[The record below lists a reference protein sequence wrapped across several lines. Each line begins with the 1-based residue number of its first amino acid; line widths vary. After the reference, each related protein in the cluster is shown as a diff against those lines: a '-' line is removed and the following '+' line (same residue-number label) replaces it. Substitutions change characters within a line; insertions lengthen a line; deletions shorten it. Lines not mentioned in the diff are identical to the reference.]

1 MSMMTLGFFVFS
13 RLTVPYQTSQHD
25 MVWRHPTNS
34 RVGARPSAQ
43 FLGVGD
49 ETLTLAGVLLP
60 EITGSEQS
68 LETLQKMADTGK
80 AYPLIEGRGT
90 VTGFFVIEK
99 ISKGRSEFFND
110 GAARRIEFTVELKRV
125 DEKNTNLIANEK
137 LIGIGASK
145 LARGLV

>member
-1 MSMMTLGFFVFS
+1 
-13 RLTVPYQTSQHD
+13 

-49 ETLTLAGVLLP
+49 ETLTLSGVLMP
-60 EITGSEQS
+60 EITGGELS
-68 LETLQKMADTGK
+68 LEALRKMADTGK

-99 ISKGRSEFFND
+99 ISKGRSEFFSD
-110 GAARRIEFTVELKRV
+110 GAARKIEFTIELKRV
-125 DEKNTNLIANEK
+125 DEKNTSLIANEN
-137 LIGIGASK
+137 LIGMGISK
-145 LARGLV
+145 LVRGIL

>member
-1 MSMMTLGFFVFS
+1 MMMTLGFFVFS

-49 ETLTLAGVLLP
+49 ETLTLSGVLMP
-60 EITGSEQS
+60 EITGGELS
-68 LETLQKMADTGK
+68 LEALRKMADTGK

-99 ISKGRSEFFND
+99 ISKGRSEFFSD
-110 GAARRIEFTVELKRV
+110 GAARKIEFTIELKRV
-125 DEKNTNLIANEK
+125 DEKNTSLIANENLIGMGISK
-137 LIGIGASK
+137 LIRK
-145 LARGLV
+145 FL

>member
-1 MSMMTLGFFVFS
+1 MMMTLGFFVFS
-13 RLTVPYQTSQHD
+13 RLTVPYQTSQHE

-49 ETLTLAGVLLP
+49 ETLTLSGVLVP
-60 EITGSEQS
+60 EITGGELS
-68 LETLQKMADTGK
+68 LDALRKMADTGK

-99 ISKGRSEFFND
+99 ISKGRSEFFSD
-110 GAARRIEFTVELKRV
+110 GAARKIEFTIELKRV
-125 DEKNTNLIANEK
+125 DEKNTSLIANEN
-137 LIGIGASK
+137 LVGMGISK
-145 LARGLV
+145 LVRGIL

>member
-1 MSMMTLGFFVFS
+1 MMTLGFFVFS

-49 ETLTLAGVLLP
+49 ETLTLSGVLMP
-60 EITGSEQS
+60 EITGGELS
-68 LETLQKMADTGK
+68 LDALRKMADTGK

-99 ISKGRSEFFND
+99 ISKGRSEFFSD
-110 GAARRIEFTVELKRV
+110 GAARKIEFTIELKRV
-125 DEKNTNLIANEK
+125 DEKNTSLIANEN
-137 LIGIGASK
+137 LIGMGISK
-145 LARGLV
+145 LVRGIL

>member
-1 MSMMTLGFFVFS
+1 MMMTLGFFVFS

-49 ETLTLAGVLLP
+49 ETLTLSGVLVP
-60 EITGSEQS
+60 EITGGELS
-68 LETLQKMADTGK
+68 LDALRKMADTGK
-80 AYPLIEGRGT
+80 AYPLIEGRGS

-99 ISKGRSEFFND
+99 ISKGRSEFFSD
-110 GAARRIEFTVELKRV
+110 GAARRIEFTIELKRV
-125 DEKNTNLIANEK
+125 DEKNTSLIANEN
-137 LIGIGASK
+137 LIGMGISK
-145 LARGLV
+145 LVRGIL

>member
-1 MSMMTLGFFVFS
+1 MMMTLGFFVFS
-13 RLTVPYQTSQHD
+13 RLTVPYQTSQHE

-49 ETLTLAGVLLP
+49 ETLTLSGVLVP
-60 EITGSEQS
+60 EITGGELS
-68 LETLQKMADTGK
+68 LDALRKMADTGK

-99 ISKGRSEFFND
+99 ISKGRSEFFSD
-110 GAARRIEFTVELKRV
+110 GAARKIEFTIELKRV
-125 DEKNTNLIANEK
+125 DEKNTSLIANEN
-137 LIGIGASK
+137 LIGMGISK
-145 LARGLV
+145 LVRGIL

>member
-1 MSMMTLGFFVFS
+1 MMMTLGFFVFS
-13 RLTVPYQTSQHD
+13 RLTVPYQSSQHE

-49 ETLTLAGVLLP
+49 ETLTLSGVLMP
-60 EITGSEQS
+60 EITGGELS
-68 LETLQKMADTGK
+68 LEALRKMADTGK

-99 ISKGRSEFFND
+99 ISKGRSEFFSD
-110 GAARRIEFTVELKRV
+110 GAARKIEFTIELKRV
-125 DEKNTNLIANEK
+125 DEKNTSLIANENLIGMGISK
-137 LIGIGASK
+137 LIRK
-145 LARGLV
+145 FL

>member
-1 MSMMTLGFFVFS
+1 MMMTLGFFVFS

-49 ETLTLAGVLLP
+49 ETLTLSGVLVP
-60 EITGSEQS
+60 EITGGELS
-68 LETLQKMADTGK
+68 LDALRKMADTGK

-99 ISKGRSEFFND
+99 ISKGRSEFFSD
-110 GAARRIEFTVELKRV
+110 GAARKIEFTIELKRV
-125 DEKNTNLIANEK
+125 DEKNTSLIANEN
-137 LIGIGASK
+137 LVGMGVSK
-145 LARGLV
+145 LVRGIL

>member
-1 MSMMTLGFFVFS
+1 MMMTLGFFVFS
-13 RLTVPYQTSQHD
+13 RLTVPYQASQHD

-49 ETLTLAGVLLP
+49 ETLTLSGVLMP
-60 EITGSEQS
+60 EITGGELS
-68 LETLQKMADTGK
+68 LEALRKMADTGK

-99 ISKGRSEFFND
+99 ISKGRSEFFSD
-110 GAARRIEFTVELKRV
+110 GAARRIEFTIELKRV
-125 DEKNTNLIANEK
+125 DEKNTSLIANENLIGMGISK
-137 LIGIGASK
+137 LIRGI
-145 LARGLV
+145 L

>member
-1 MSMMTLGFFVFS
+1 MMMTLGFFVFS
-13 RLTVPYQTSQHD
+13 RLTVPYQTSQHE

-49 ETLTLAGVLLP
+49 ETLTLSGVLMP
-60 EITGSEQS
+60 EITGGELS
-68 LETLQKMADTGK
+68 LEALRKMADTGK

-99 ISKGRSEFFND
+99 ISKGRSEFFSD
-110 GAARRIEFTVELKRV
+110 GAARKIEFTIELKRV
-125 DEKNTNLIANEK
+125 DEKNTSLIANEN
-137 LIGIGASK
+137 LVGMGISK
-145 LARGLV
+145 LVRGIL

>member
-1 MSMMTLGFFVFS
+1 MTLGFFLFS
-13 RLTVPYQTSQHD
+13 RLTVPYQSSQHD

-49 ETLTLAGVLLP
+49 ETLTLSGVLMP
-60 EITGSEQS
+60 EITGGELS
-68 LETLQKMADTGK
+68 LEALRKMADTGK

-99 ISKGRSEFFND
+99 ISKGRSEFFSD
-110 GAARRIEFTVELKRV
+110 GAARKIEFTIELKRV
-125 DEKNTNLIANEK
+125 DEKNTSLIANENLIGMGISK
-137 LIGIGASK
+137 LIRK
-145 LARGLV
+145 FL

>member
-1 MSMMTLGFFVFS
+1 MMMTLGFFVFS

-34 RVGARPSAQ
+34 RVGARPSSQ

-49 ETLTLAGVLLP
+49 ETLTLSGVLMP
-60 EITGSEQS
+60 EITGGELS
-68 LETLQKMADTGK
+68 LEALRKMADTGK

-99 ISKGRSEFFND
+99 ISKGRSEFFSD
-110 GAARRIEFTVELKRV
+110 GAARKIEFTIELKRV
-125 DEKNTNLIANEK
+125 DEKNTSLIANEN
-137 LIGIGASK
+137 LVGMGISK
-145 LARGLV
+145 LVRGIL

>member
-1 MSMMTLGFFVFS
+1 MMMTLGFFVFS
-13 RLTVPYQTSQHD
+13 RLTVPYQASQHD

-49 ETLTLAGVLLP
+49 ETLTLSGVLMP
-60 EITGSEQS
+60 EITGGELS
-68 LETLQKMADTGK
+68 LEALRKMADTGK

-99 ISKGRSEFFND
+99 ISRGRSEFFSD
-110 GAARRIEFTVELKRV
+110 GAARRIEFTIELKRV
-125 DEKNTNLIANEK
+125 DEKNTSLIANENLIGLGISK
-137 LIGIGASK
+137 LIRGI
-145 LARGLV
+145 L

>member
-1 MSMMTLGFFVFS
+1 MMMTLGFFVFS
-13 RLTVPYQTSQHD
+13 RLTVPYQASQHD

-49 ETLTLAGVLLP
+49 ETLTLSGVLMP
-60 EITGSEQS
+60 EITGGELS
-68 LETLQKMADTGK
+68 LDALRKMADTGK

-99 ISKGRSEFFND
+99 ISKGRSEFFSD
-110 GAARRIEFTVELKRV
+110 GAARKIEFTIELKRV
-125 DEKNTNLIANEK
+125 DEKNTSLIANEN
-137 LIGIGASK
+137 LIGMGISK
-145 LARGLV
+145 LVRGIL

>member
-1 MSMMTLGFFVFS
+1 MMMTLGFFVFS

-34 RVGARPSAQ
+34 RIGARPSAQ

-49 ETLTLAGVLLP
+49 ETLTLSGVLMP
-60 EITGSEQS
+60 EITGGELS
-68 LETLQKMADTGK
+68 LEALRKMADTGK

-99 ISKGRSEFFND
+99 ISKGRSEFFSD
-110 GAARRIEFTVELKRV
+110 GAARKIEFTIELKRV
-125 DEKNTNLIANEK
+125 DEKNTSLIANENLIGMGISK
-137 LIGIGASK
+137 LIRKI
-145 LARGLV
+145 L

>member
-1 MSMMTLGFFVFS
+1 MMMTLGFFVFS

-49 ETLTLAGVLLP
+49 ETLTLSGVLVP
-60 EITGSEQS
+60 EITGGELS
-68 LETLQKMADTGK
+68 LDALRKMADTGK

-99 ISKGRSEFFND
+99 ISKGRSEFFSD
-110 GAARRIEFTVELKRV
+110 GAARKIEFTIELKRV
-125 DEKNTNLIANEK
+125 DEKNTSLIANEN
-137 LIGIGASK
+137 LVGMGISK
-145 LARGLV
+145 LVRRIL

>member
-1 MSMMTLGFFVFS
+1 MMMTLGFFVFS

-49 ETLTLAGVLLP
+49 ETLTLSGVLVP
-60 EITGSEQS
+60 EITGGELS
-68 LETLQKMADTGK
+68 LEALRKMADTGK

-99 ISKGRSEFFND
+99 ISKGRSEFFSD
-110 GAARRIEFTVELKRV
+110 GAARKIEFTIELKRV
-125 DEKNTNLIANEK
+125 DEKNTSLIANEN
-137 LIGIGASK
+137 LVGMGISK
-145 LARGLV
+145 LVRGIL

>member
-1 MSMMTLGFFVFS
+1 MMMTLGFFVFS

-49 ETLTLAGVLLP
+49 ETLTLSGVLMP
-60 EITGSEQS
+60 EITGGELS
-68 LETLQKMADTGK
+68 LEALRKMADTGK

-99 ISKGRSEFFND
+99 ISKGRSEFFSD
-110 GAARRIEFTVELKRV
+110 GAARRIEFTIELKRV
-125 DEKNTNLIANEK
+125 DEKNTSLIANEN
-137 LIGIGASK
+137 LVGMGISK
-145 LARGLV
+145 LVRGIL

>member
-1 MSMMTLGFFVFS
+1 MMMTLGFFVFS

-49 ETLTLAGVLLP
+49 ETLTLSGVLMP
-60 EITGSEQS
+60 EITGGELS
-68 LETLQKMADTGK
+68 LEALRKMADTGK

-99 ISKGRSEFFND
+99 ISKGRSEFFSD
-110 GAARRIEFTVELKRV
+110 GAARKIEFTIELKRV
-125 DEKNTNLIANEK
+125 DEKNTSLIANEN
-137 LIGIGASK
+137 LIGMGISK
-145 LARGLV
+145 LVRGIL

>member
-1 MSMMTLGFFVFS
+1 MMMTLGFFVFS
-13 RLTVPYQTSQHD
+13 RLTVPYQASQHD

-49 ETLTLAGVLLP
+49 ETLTLSGVLMP
-60 EITGSEQS
+60 EITGGELS
-68 LETLQKMADTGK
+68 LEALRKMADTGK

-99 ISKGRSEFFND
+99 ISRGRSEFFSD
-110 GAARRIEFTVELKRV
+110 GAARRIEFTIELKRV
-125 DEKNTNLIANEK
+125 DEKNTSLIANENLIGMGISK
-137 LIGIGASK
+137 LIRGI
-145 LARGLV
+145 L

>member
-1 MSMMTLGFFVFS
+1 MMMTLGFFVFS
-13 RLTVPYQTSQHD
+13 RLTVPYQASQHD

-49 ETLTLAGVLLP
+49 ETLTLSGVLMP
-60 EITGSEQS
+60 EITGGELS
-68 LETLQKMADTGK
+68 LEALRKMADTGK

-99 ISKGRSEFFND
+99 ISKGRGEFFSD
-110 GAARRIEFTVELKRV
+110 GAARRIEFTIELKRV
-125 DEKNTNLIANEK
+125 DEKNTSLIANENLIGMGISK
-137 LIGIGASK
+137 LIRGI
-145 LARGLV
+145 L

>member
-1 MSMMTLGFFVFS
+1 MMMTLGFFVFS

-49 ETLTLAGVLLP
+49 ETLTLSGVLMP
-60 EITGSEQS
+60 EITGGELS
-68 LETLQKMADTGK
+68 LDMLRKMADTGK

-99 ISKGRSEFFND
+99 ISKGRSEFFSD
-110 GAARRIEFTVELKRV
+110 GAARRIEFTIELKRV
-125 DEKNTNLIANEK
+125 DEKNTSLIANENLAGMGISK
-137 LIGIGASK
+137 LIRGI
-145 LARGLV
+145 L

>member
-1 MSMMTLGFFVFS
+1 M
-13 RLTVPYQTSQHD
+13 PYQSSQHD

-49 ETLTLAGVLLP
+49 ETLTLSGVLMP
-60 EITGSEQS
+60 EITGGELS
-68 LETLQKMADTGK
+68 LEALRKMADTGK

-99 ISKGRSEFFND
+99 ISKGRSEFFSD
-110 GAARRIEFTVELKRV
+110 GAARKIEFTIELKRV
-125 DEKNTNLIANEK
+125 DEKNTSLIANENLIGMGISK
-137 LIGIGASK
+137 LIRK
-145 LARGLV
+145 FL

>member
-1 MSMMTLGFFVFS
+1 MMMTLGFFVFS
-13 RLTVPYQTSQHD
+13 RLSVPYQTSQHD

-49 ETLTLAGVLLP
+49 ETLTLSGVLMP
-60 EITGSEQS
+60 EITGGELS
-68 LETLQKMADTGK
+68 LEALRKMADTGK

-99 ISKGRSEFFND
+99 ISKGRSEFFSD
-110 GAARRIEFTVELKRV
+110 GAARRIEFTIELKRV
-125 DEKNTNLIANEK
+125 DEKNTSLIANENLIGMGISK
-137 LIGIGASK
+137 LIRGI
-145 LARGLV
+145 L

>member
-1 MSMMTLGFFVFS
+1 MMMTLGFFVFS

-49 ETLTLAGVLLP
+49 ETLTLSGVLVP
-60 EITGSEQS
+60 EITGGELS
-68 LETLQKMADTGK
+68 LDALRKMADTGK

-99 ISKGRSEFFND
+99 ISKGRSEFFSD
-110 GAARRIEFTVELKRV
+110 GAARKIEFTIELKRV
-125 DEKNTNLIANEK
+125 DEKNTSLIANEN
-137 LIGIGASK
+137 LIGMGISK
-145 LARGLV
+145 LVRGIL

>member
-1 MSMMTLGFFVFS
+1 MMMTLGFFVFS

-49 ETLTLAGVLLP
+49 ETLTLSGVLMP
-60 EITGSEQS
+60 EITGGELS
-68 LETLQKMADTGK
+68 LEALRKMADTGK

-90 VTGFFVIEK
+90 VAGFFVIEK
-99 ISKGRSEFFND
+99 ISKGRSEFFSD
-110 GAARRIEFTVELKRV
+110 GAARKIEFTIELKRV
-125 DEKNTNLIANEK
+125 DEKNTSLIANEN
-137 LIGIGASK
+137 LIGMGISK
-145 LARGLV
+145 LVRGIL

>member
-1 MSMMTLGFFVFS
+1 MMMTLGFFVFS

-49 ETLTLAGVLLP
+49 ETLTLSGVLMP
-60 EITGSEQS
+60 EITGGELS
-68 LETLQKMADTGK
+68 LEALRKMADTGK

-99 ISKGRSEFFND
+99 ISKGRSEFFSD
-110 GAARRIEFTVELKRV
+110 GAARKIEFTIELKRV
-125 DEKNTNLIANEK
+125 DEKNASLIANENLIGMGISK
-137 LIGIGASK
+137 LIRKI
-145 LARGLV
+145 L